1 MDGKQTNTIHTHDDE
16 KRSNGVQRDDEKQY
30 PPMKIV
36 LPAMAATY
44 LAMFLIAIVNFN
56 KRADFLQ

>member
-1 MDGKQTNTIHTHDDE
+1 MDGNQSNTIHTHDGE
-16 KRSNGVQRDDEKQY
+16 KLFNGVQRDDEKQY

-36 LPAMAATY
+36 LPAMAAIY

-56 KRADFLQ
+56 KPADFLH